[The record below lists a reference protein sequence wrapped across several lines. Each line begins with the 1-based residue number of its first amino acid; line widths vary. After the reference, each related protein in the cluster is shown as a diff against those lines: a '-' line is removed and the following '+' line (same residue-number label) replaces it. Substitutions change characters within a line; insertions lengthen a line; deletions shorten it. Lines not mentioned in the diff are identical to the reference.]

1 MNAALNIRRYW
12 PDAVVHADAPPGP
25 PEPGRVYLVRTA
37 DISALASEQ
46 FDVAVNFNSFMEMD
60 RAVRDLYIS
69 EMYRTAKNGAILYNV
84 NRRQAKL
91 PQSDGSLFDN
101 NPLLYPYV
109 THDHVLFW
117 EDDPFETAVRAWFG
131 KRPSVAIAR
140 AEVVR
145 KR

>member
-1 MNAALNIRRYW
+1 MCLLKHSISFFRWSKAKLLS
-12 PDAVVHADAPPGP
+12 DAV
-25 PEPGRVYLVRTA
+25 
-37 DISALASEQ
+37 SA
-46 FDVAVNFNSFMEMD
+46 
-60 RAVRDLYIS
+60 
-69 EMYRTAKNGAILYNV
+69 
-84 NRRQAKL
+84 AKL

-117 EDDPFETAVRAWFG
+117 EDDPFETAVRAWCG